1 MENSARIRISVDDS
15 ALRDLR
21 RSANELYRTIS
32 EQAQQQERGTIATS
46 RNIQEQIES
55 GIPDIT
61 EQLREQEQQPTEPY
75 IPQQTM

>member
-1 MENSARIRISVDDS
+1 MNQQACIRD
-15 ALRDLR
+15 
-21 RSANELYRTIS
+21 
-32 EQAQQQERGTIATS
+32 
-46 RNIQEQIES
+46 IQEQIES